1 MPSAPQNIIVLS
13 ELRMILYK
21 TLKDLAS
28 FLHFLENRLAKEVSV
43 CYTEFIKVYRRQSMK
58 IKDGFVLEEVGSSFI
73 AVAVG
78 KRADD
83 FSGLVRLN
91 GTGAFFWNAMQDA
104 DITRDELVLKILSSY
119 EGVERETVEKDV
131 DAFIA
136 KLMDA
141 GILEA

>member
-1 MPSAPQNIIVLS
+1 
-13 ELRMILYK
+13 
-21 TLKDLAS
+21 
-28 FLHFLENRLAKEVSV
+28 
-43 CYTEFIKVYRRQSMK
+43 MK

>member
-1 MPSAPQNIIVLS
+1 
-13 ELRMILYK
+13 
-21 TLKDLAS
+21 
-28 FLHFLENRLAKEVSV
+28 
-43 CYTEFIKVYRRQSMK
+43 MK

-91 GTGAFFWNAMQDA
+91 GTGAFFWNAMQDS

-136 KLMDA
+136 KLMDV

>member
-1 MPSAPQNIIVLS
+1 
-13 ELRMILYK
+13 
-21 TLKDLAS
+21 
-28 FLHFLENRLAKEVSV
+28 
-43 CYTEFIKVYRRQSMK
+43 
-58 IKDGFVLEEVGSSFI
+58 
-73 AVAVG
+73 
-78 KRADD
+78 
-83 FSGLVRLN
+83 
-91 GTGAFFWNAMQDA
+91 MQDA

>member
-1 MPSAPQNIIVLS
+1 
-13 ELRMILYK
+13 
-21 TLKDLAS
+21 
-28 FLHFLENRLAKEVSV
+28 
-43 CYTEFIKVYRRQSMK
+43 MK

-91 GTGAFFWNAMQDA
+91 STGAFFWNAMKDN
-104 DITRDELVLKILSSY
+104 DISRDNLVEKILSSY
-119 EGVERETVEKDV
+119 EGVSRDVVETDV

-136 KLMDA
+136 KLADA
-141 GILEA
+141 GILLV